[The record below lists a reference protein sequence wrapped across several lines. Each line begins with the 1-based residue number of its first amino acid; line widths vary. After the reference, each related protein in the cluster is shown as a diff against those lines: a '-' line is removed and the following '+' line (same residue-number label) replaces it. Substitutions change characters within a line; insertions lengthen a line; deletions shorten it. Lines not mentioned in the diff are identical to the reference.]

1 MRTNEKFI
9 QHLEPVLSSP
19 TVGKKEVDAFIEMC
33 KKHHLLV
40 AAYGPGCW
48 LEYTSKQLQGTGIAL
63 AAPVGM
69 PNGTQTTECK
79 IFEAQDSI
87 KKGATEI
94 DVSLNIGWMLEGRYQ
109 DAEEDIRRVVKAC
122 GDGIITKVILE
133 TCFLNEQQKRE
144 AVRLC
149 KRAGATYVKTS
160 SGWGGRKGAT
170 LEDIKLMAEEAGD
183 SILIKASGGIRTR
196 EFAEQLLD
204 AGAERVGSSRPL
216 ELL

>member
-1 MRTNEKFI
+1 MRTNEEFI
-9 QHLEPVLSSP
+9 KHLEPVLSNP
-19 TVGKKEVDAFIEMC
+19 LTGKKEVDAFVEMC
-33 KKHHLLV
+33 KEHHFLV

-48 LEYTSKQLQGTGIAL
+48 LEYTSKLLEGTGIAL

-87 KKGATEI
+87 RRGATEI
-94 DVSLNIGWMLEGRYQ
+94 DMSLNIGWMLEGRYQ
-109 DAEEDIRRVVKAC
+109 EAEEDVKRVVEAC
-122 GDGIITKVILE
+122 GSGIITKVILE
-133 TCFLNEQQKRE
+133 TCFLNEEQKRE

-149 KRAGATYVKTS
+149 IRAGANYVKTS
-160 SGWGGRKGAT
+160 SGWGGRAGAT
-170 LEDIKLMAEEAGD
+170 LEDIKLMAEEAGN

-204 AGAERVGSSRPL
+204 AGADRVGSSRPL